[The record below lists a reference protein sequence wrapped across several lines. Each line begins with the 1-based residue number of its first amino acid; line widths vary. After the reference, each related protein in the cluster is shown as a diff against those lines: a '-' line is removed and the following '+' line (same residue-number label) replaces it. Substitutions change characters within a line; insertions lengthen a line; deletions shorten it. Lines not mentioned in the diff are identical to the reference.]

1 MYFWYETN
9 PKDALSIFLQSE
21 ARADGRVLLDYLTKV
36 LSEIDRLEKQA
47 KPILES
53 TTGKPQQISSSVKM
67 TANSLAIV
75 ASELR
80 DFVES
85 LKPPSAADSQGAGDS
100 DEDEGL
106 SVDAVRRR
114 FEEQNGTVLDSIRS
128 GAASILPMLDPPL
141 HTSIFGFDLQR
152 GCMLSRYRGARQ
164 LWVQRPGGGMID
176 VIHVPA
182 KSNGPPQIRNPKAVM
197 YCNPNAGLIE
207 VATGMSL
214 AGGNVASDAEG
225 TVNDNCWTDF
235 YTNVGFDVYLF
246 NYAGFGR
253 SYGAGYCGIGK
264 RGGEEPYVEG
274 LCGRIQRIFH
284 GTFCAFQVGRTSP
297 IVFLLN

>member
-1 MYFWYETN
+1 VLLEHLN
-9 PKDALSIFLQSE
+9 
-21 ARADGRVLLDYLTKV
+21 RVLA
-36 LSEIDRLEKQA
+36 EIVRLETQA

-53 TTGKPQQISSSVKM
+53 TSGKPQQLSNSVKM
-67 TANSLAIV
+67 TANTLAMA

-85 LKPPSAADSQGAGDS
+85 LKPPSATDTQAENSDS
-100 DEDEGL
+100 EDEEEL
-106 SVDAVRRR
+106 TVDAVRRR
-114 FEEQNGTVLDSIRS
+114 FEEQNGSMLDSVKS
-128 GAASILPMLDPPL
+128 GLSSILPMLDPPL
-141 HTSIFGFDLQR
+141 HASIFGFDLQR

-176 VIHVPA
+176 VLHIPA
-182 KSNGPPQIRNPKAVM
+182 KSDGPPAQPNPKAVM

-225 TVNDNCWTDF
+225 VINDSCWTDL
-235 YTNVGFDVYLF
+235 YTNLGFDVYLF

-264 RGGEEPYVEG
+264 RGGEEVYVQG
-274 LCGRIQRIFH
+274 IIGRIRRICH
-284 GTFCAFQVGRTSP
+284 GTFCGFQVCAFASP
-297 IVFLLN
+297 